1 MYVRN
6 DRQAVSDCFFSRHWV
21 AREPSTTVFSH
32 ESGVWG
38 ATSVVH
44 GPWRHQ
50 TVPLVTSRSQT
61 RAPRVT
67 SLGNGHYT
75 STATKLCNV
84 QGPADRSWPSFVA
97 HACGTAAGRST
108 TGALRFE
115 FNANT
120 GVQGCRQQAKN
131 PRLSPQTGCFA
142 WQPLYH
148 GTPPWWADTREA
160 LLWGGRKSRR
170 RTHPRAGGTA
180 AEMRREEQERFGHLW
195 S

>member
-6 DRQAVSDCFFSRHWV
+6 DRQAVSDCFFSRHRA
-21 AREPSTTVFSH
+21 AREPSTTVFSPRVWSL
-32 ESGVWG
+32 ESGER
-38 ATSVVH
+38 

-50 TVPLVTSRSQT
+50 TVPLVTSRRQT
-61 RAPRVT
+61 RTPRVNE
-67 SLGNGHYT
+67 SRKRSPHIHGHET
-75 STATKLCNV
+75 NV

-131 PRLSPQTGCFA
+131 PRLSPQTGCFCLA
-142 WQPLYH
+142 
-148 GTPPWWADTREA
+148 A
-160 LLWGGRKSRR
+160 LVPRHPSMVGRY
-170 RTHPRAGGTA
+170 T
-180 AEMRREEQERFGHLW
+180 
-195 S
+195 